1 LLQIDPSIRAIIAS
15 GYVDDP
21 VIEDYSCYGFQGALT
36 KPFKGEEMKSLVEK
50 ILAGVI
56 AGKE

>member
-1 LLQIDPSIRAIIAS
+1 
-15 GYVDDP
+15 VDDP
-21 VIEDYSCYGFQGALT
+21 VIEDYSYYGFQGALT

-50 ILAGVI
+50 ILGGVI